1 MYIIMS
7 APLIFMEI
15 MYLQLSKNT
24 PIPYIY
30 VPIYIIHIYILL
42 IYNSFVFDVL
52 MCRKRI
58 QSLCIITIILPAT
71 MSYTYNCTCMKI
83 QCYTGT

>member
-1 MYIIMS
+1 MS

-15 MYLQLSKNT
+15 MYLQLSKKKHPYT
-24 PIPYIY
+24 IHICTYIY
-30 VPIYIIHIYILL
+30 YTYILL

-58 QSLCIITIILPAT
+58 QSLCIIIILPAT

>member
-1 MYIIMS
+1 MS

-15 MYLQLSKNT
+15 MYLQLSKKT
-24 PIPYIY
+24 PLYHTY
-30 VPIYIIHIYILL
+30 MYLYILY

-83 QCYTGT
+83 

>member
-1 MYIIMS
+1 MS

-15 MYLQLSKNT
+15 MYLQLSKKIHPYHT
-24 PIPYIY
+24 YMYLYILYIY
-30 VPIYIIHIYILL
+30 TTY

-58 QSLCIITIILPAT
+58 QSLCIIIILPAT